1 MAVLIVDGELP
12 GTRAPSNRDNTMHMA
27 CFTTTR
33 GMLGKKGTLEK
44 GWEKPSPTQ
53 EASISIAL
61 SGRDILVRRTGKT
74 GAY

>member
-1 MAVLIVDGELP
+1 
-12 GTRAPSNRDNTMHMA
+12 MHMA

-61 SGRDILVRRTGKT
+61 SGRDILVRGTGKT
-74 GAY
+74 RAY